1 MSSLTAN
8 EKSFVEIMGKS
19 GEHAR
24 KGFELIL
31 KQQSFVKFFDTLNDK
46 HFFDATKNPAP
57 VPVPPQDHVQ
67 IPYWKALDYLI
78 ACARLAGDTDNAELA
93 EKILAIARA
102 VTAGSALGGSRD
114 NHHTFRAFAEII
126 GLLPIASVKSSDLEL
141 VEVWLYTKYDRSGV
155 VHALDEGALGR
166 FLASTDSAAWRKAVQ
181 LVRYCTAIRWK
192 PMNVDPDREEPV
204 TVADE
209 YFLEEIISHHASFLG
224 MKVGAEAAKL
234 FAERVREVFGRGGRA
249 QWSYVFRAA
258 VEEDGQNR
266 QGYSAENCV
275 VKGLRD
281 VLLSW
286 CDHDAKGAK
295 RFVDSLLREEN
306 AMLRRIG
313 IFVLGQRW
321 EELRTLYSSI
331 VDSELFTFA
340 HLHELYGLLHA
351 HFEAFSNRE
360 KEATVDAIRDLPMIE
375 GDASGRRERD
385 QLRWLS
391 AVARTTY
398 EPAAKWLDELTAE
411 FGPQPEHPDYP
422 SFTETRWGPGPSPYS
437 AKELIALANEGSVV
451 ETLSAFSPSGAWR
464 GPTVEALVEEL
475 ERAVAAAPV
484 QFVDVLRQF
493 LQAPRRYQHALV
505 NGFLKLWREPKASA
519 TPSDWNRIWNSMF
532 DFLEQ
537 LLKDPQFWNTADTNG
552 SEGALSSLSKVIA
565 DLLHDGTRDDQ
576 HAYPESLLPRGWS
589 LIQILVEHG
598 EAVNAPSDDPMTQA
612 INSSKGRALEAAFSH
627 ILRRCR
633 IADQTTGSHATTWAE
648 MREFMNQELAQCVDA
663 NFEFST
669 LCGAYL
675 GNLEYIDEDWLKTNI
690 KEIFPVGHPS
700 NFGCALGGLAY
711 ASATRKIY
719 RMLRDAE
726 VMDNAMRLELDGR
739 HSRKK
744 LMEKL
749 TLGYLWGEETLDS
762 PRFAYLFES
771 DHPEY
776 FELINLSLQ
785 SIRSVTLKPEQVDRV
800 VGYWRCCTIWAQK
813 QVTPPAKL
821 LSSLSALT
829 VFLPTAA
836 KNVDLLLAV
845 APYVHVH
852 HDTYEFLNELNR
864 LVEDSPGEV
873 CRVLT
878 RFIDTHEPFYDYE
891 DRMQTLVKH
900 LADLEFRKDAID
912 FCNKLHSMPGMETLY
927 NELMT

>member
-8 EKSFVEIMGKS
+8 EKSFVEMMAKS

-24 KGFELIL
+24 KGFELIM
-31 KQQSFVKFFDTLNDK
+31 KRPDFVKFFDTLTERE
-46 HFFDATKNPAP
+46 FFEPANNPAP
-57 VPVPPQDHVQ
+57 IPVPPQGHIR

-93 EKILAIARA
+93 EKILTVVRA
-102 VTAGSALGGSRD
+102 VTAGSTLGDSLH

-126 GLLPIASVKSSDLEL
+126 ELLPIASVKPKDLEL
-141 VEVWLYTKYDRSGV
+141 VKVWLDTKYDRSGV

-166 FLASTDSAAWRKAVQ
+166 FLASTDSDAWRKAVQ

-192 PMNVDPDREEPV
+192 PTNLDPDREEPV

-209 YFLEEIISHHASFLG
+209 YFLEEIISRYASSLG
-224 MKVGAEAAKL
+224 MKVGAEAARL
-234 FAERVREVFGRGGRA
+234 FAERVGEVFGRGGRA
-249 QWSYVFRAA
+249 QWSYVFRPA

-266 QGYSAENCV
+266 QGYSADNCV

-286 CDHDAKGAK
+286 CDHDAKGANP
-295 RFVDSLLREEN
+295 FVHSLLRDEN
-306 AMLRRIG
+306 EMLRRIG

-321 EELRTLYSSI
+321 EDLRTLYSSI

-340 HLHELYGLLHA
+340 HLHELYGLLRD
-351 HFEAFSNRE
+351 HFEGFNNRE
-360 KEATVDAIRDLPMIE
+360 KEATVNAIRNLPTNE
-375 GDASGRRERD
+375 GDADGRRERV

-391 AVARTTY
+391 AVAGTTY
-398 EPAAKWLDELTAE
+398 EPAANWLGELTAE
-411 FGPQPEHPDYP
+411 YGPQPEHPDYP

-437 AKELIALANEGSVV
+437 VRELVALANEGSVV
-451 ETLSAFSPSGAWR
+451 ETLSAFSPSGAWQ

-475 ERAVAAAPV
+475 ERAVSAAPLR
-484 QFVDVLRQF
+484 FVDVLRQF
-493 LQAPRRYQHALV
+493 LHAPRQYQYALV

-519 TPSDWNRIWNSMF
+519 TPSEWNRIWNSMF
-532 DFLEQ
+532 DFFEQ
-537 LLKDPQFWNTADTNG
+537 LLEDPQFWNTADTNG

-589 LIQILVEHG
+589 LIQILVQHG

-648 MREFMNQELAQCVDA
+648 MRQFMNQELAQCVDA

-675 GNLEYIDEDWLKTNI
+675 GNLEYIEEHWLKKNI
-690 KEIFPVGHPS
+690 KDIFPVGHPS

-711 ASATRKIY
+711 ASVTRKIY

-726 VMDNAMRLELDGR
+726 VMDNALCLELQSQQ
-739 HSRKK
+739 SREK

-749 TLGYLWGEETLDS
+749 TLGYLWGEETLDA
-762 PRFAYLFES
+762 PRFAYLFDS
-771 DHPEY
+771 KHPEY
-776 FELINLSLQ
+776 FELINLFLR
-785 SIRSVTLKPEQVDRV
+785 SIRSVTLKHEQLDRIVD
-800 VGYWRCCTIWAQK
+800 YWERCTIWAQK
-813 QVTPPAKL
+813 QVTPPANF

-836 KNVDLLLAV
+836 QYVDLLLAV
-845 APYVHVH
+845 APYVDVH
-852 HDTYEFLNELNR
+852 RDTYEFLYELNR

-878 RFIDTHEPFYDYE
+878 KFIDTHEPFYDYE
-891 DRMQTLVKH
+891 DRMQTLVKRLAH
-900 LADLEFRKDAID
+900 LGFREHAID